1 MARRRFQ
8 ETQQTERIRP
18 KQVSSVLS
26 RVIQERII
34 RGFADPR
41 IRGLVSVTKV
51 ELSADLL
58 TAWIGISVLPD
69 KYATRVL
76 SGLRSADGLF
86 RKLVRD
92 ETSLRRVPRLIFRLD
107 TSMKEEAALDA
118 AICEFCGSRDGTPKC
133 AKDEVAAMHQL
144 AEAQT
149 DLATVRDAM
158 EATDE
163 ALAQKEQEAAYM
175 VDGEI

>member
-69 KYATRVL
+69 KYETRVL
-76 SGLRSADGLF
+76 AGLRSADGLF

-92 ETSLRRVPRLIFRLD
+92 ETSLRRVPRLIFKLD
-107 TSMKEEAALDA
+107 SSMKDEAALDA
-118 AICEFCGSRDGTPKC
+118 AIRDGMDSVKR
-133 AKDEVAAMHQL
+133 DD
-144 AEAQT
+144 AEET
-149 DLATVRDAM
+149 DPQDPDRRDGP
-158 EATDE
+158 
-163 ALAQKEQEAAYM
+163 
-175 VDGEI
+175 VDADASNPDRDGDSSPDH

>member
-69 KYATRVL
+69 KYGTRVL
-76 SGLRSADGLF
+76 AGLRSADGLF

-107 TSMKEEAALDA
+107 TSVKDEAALDA
-118 AICEFCGSRDGTPKC
+118 AIRDGLDSVKR
-133 AKDEVAAMHQL
+133 DD
-144 AEAQT
+144 AEET
-149 DLATVRDAM
+149 DPVDPDRRDGPADTN
-158 EATDE
+158 ASNPDR
-163 ALAQKEQEAAYM
+163 
-175 VDGEI
+175 DGDSSPDH

>member
-118 AICEFCGSRDGTPKC
+118 AIRDGINPVER
-133 AKDEVAAMHQL
+133 DD
-144 AEAQT
+144 AEET
-149 DLATVRDAM
+149 DPVDPDRRDGP
-158 EATDE
+158 
-163 ALAQKEQEAAYM
+163 
-175 VDGEI
+175 VDADASNPDRDGDSSPDH

>member
-69 KYATRVL
+69 KYGTRVL
-76 SGLRSADGLF
+76 AGLRSADGLF

-107 TSMKEEAALDA
+107 SSVKDEAALDA
-118 AICEFCGSRDGTPKC
+118 AIRDGLDSVKR
-133 AKDEVAAMHQL
+133 DD
-144 AEAQT
+144 AEET
-149 DLATVRDAM
+149 DPVDPDRRDGPADTN
-158 EATDE
+158 ASNPDR
-163 ALAQKEQEAAYM
+163 
-175 VDGEI
+175 DGDSSPDH